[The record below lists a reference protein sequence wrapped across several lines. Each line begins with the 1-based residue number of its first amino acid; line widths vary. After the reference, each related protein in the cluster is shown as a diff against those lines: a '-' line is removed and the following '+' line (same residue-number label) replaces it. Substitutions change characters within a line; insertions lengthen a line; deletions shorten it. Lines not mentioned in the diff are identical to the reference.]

1 MNNELGVLNSNSTS
15 KNIDNS
21 NYIRDS
27 INENE
32 YQRDYME
39 KIKKMENLIGIIK
52 NNDMKQKRE
61 LEERLRYKNELE
73 NNVELLSSYI
83 KRIDIKKKILIVC

>member
-1 MNNELGVLNSNSTS
+1 MNNESGVLNSNSTS

-52 NNDMKQKRE
+52 NNTYETKERIRRKMK
-61 LEERLRYKNELE
+61 
-73 NNVELLSSYI
+73 I
-83 KRIDIKKKILIVC
+83 

>member
-21 NYIRDS
+21 NDIRDY

-39 KIKKMENLIGIIK
+39 KIKK
-52 NNDMKQKRE
+52 R
-61 LEERLRYKNELE
+61 
-73 NNVELLSSYI
+73 
-83 KRIDIKKKILIVC
+83 RI

>member
-39 KIKKMENLIGIIK
+39 KIKKW
-52 NNDMKQKRE
+52 
-61 LEERLRYKNELE
+61 
-73 NNVELLSSYI
+73 
-83 KRIDIKKKILIVC
+83 RI

>member
-52 NNDMKQKRE
+52 NNTYETK
-61 LEERLRYKNELE
+61 ERIRRK
-73 NNVELLSSYI
+73 I
-83 KRIDIKKKILIVC
+83 KI

>member
-52 NNDMKQKRE
+52 NNTYETKERIRRKMK
-61 LEERLRYKNELE
+61 
-73 NNVELLSSYI
+73 I
-83 KRIDIKKKILIVC
+83 

>member
-61 LEERLRYKNELE
+61 LEERWKYKNELE
-73 NNVELLSSYI
+73 NNVELLSS
-83 KRIDIKKKILIVC
+83 